1 LLQRDVATV
10 LTLCQRCFFC
20 SLLQRDAASVSTLS
34 TVVFYLWL
42 QLDLASASTFFANG
56 GFLFIVATGCSPFST
71 LCQRCLLFTAATGGY
86 SGPFFSISIS
96 FATSAVHFVS
106 MLSVDI
112 MQMGQFSAW
121 FNLQAVCHHLFNF
134 MVLITHGADLDSR
147 LSYFSMKAMI
157 ICTSK
162 LLMFFV
168 RCYF

>member
-1 LLQRDVATV
+1 MPTVFFLFIAATG
-10 LTLCQRCFFC
+10 C
-20 SLLQRDAASVSTLS
+20 SLRFDFINCGFLFMAATGFSLR
-34 TVVFYLWL
+34 F
-42 QLDLASASTFFANG
+42 DICFANG

-147 LSYFSMKAMI
+147 LSYFSIKAMI